1 MGTGAITQYVDVAQL
16 ALYAFWV
23 FFAILV
29 YYLTVEGKREGFP
42 LEYDQAG
49 KVRRA
54 EGIAGMPSPKIFKT
68 QFGGDILIPRDEPLE
83 RLAAKPANRL
93 NGSPI
98 EPTGNPMLDGIGPG
112 AYANRADVPDHTSE
126 GDPRIVPMRILGGF
140 SIARQDID
148 PRGLNVVGADGVR
161 GGTIKE
167 IWVDRAE
174 MMIRYLE
181 IETTPE
187 AGGRRVLLPMNFA
200 RVARNQVSVQ
210 AVLGRHFASVPATK
224 STEQITLL
232 EEEKIMAYFGAGTL
246 YATPERSEPL
256 V

>member
-23 FFAILV
+23 FFAILI
-29 YYLTVEGKREGFP
+29 YYLTIESKREGFP

-54 EGIAGMPSPKIFKT
+54 EGIAAMPKPKTFKT
-68 QFGGDILIPRDEPLE
+68 QFGGDVTVPRDEPLE
-83 RLAAKPANRL
+83 RLAARSANGM
-93 NGSPI
+93 NGAPI

-112 AYANRADVPDHTSE
+112 AYANRADVPDHMPE
-126 GDPRIVPMRILGGF
+126 GGPRIVPMRLLSDF
-140 SIARQDID
+140 SVARQDID

-167 IWVDRAE
+167 IWVDRLE

-181 IETTPE
+181 LETTPE
-187 AGGRRVLLPMNFA
+187 AGTRRVLLPMNFA
-200 RVARNQVSVQ
+200 RVGRNQVSVK
-210 AVLGRHFASVPATK
+210 AVLGKHFAKVPATK
-224 STEQITLL
+224 SMEQITLL

>member
-23 FFAILV
+23 FFAILI
-29 YYLTVEGKREGFP
+29 YYLTIESKREGFP

-54 EGIAGMPSPKIFKT
+54 QGIAGMPNPKTFKT
-68 QFGGDILIPRDEPLE
+68 QYGGDVTVPRDEPLE
-83 RLAAKPANRL
+83 QLAAKPANWM

-112 AYANRADVPDHTSE
+112 AYAKRADVPDHTPE
-126 GDPRIVPMRILGGF
+126 GEPRIVPMRILSDF
-140 SIARQDID
+140 SVAKQDID

-167 IWVDRAE
+167 IWVDRLE

-181 IETTPE
+181 LETTPE

-200 RVARNQVSVQ
+200 RIGRNQVAVN
-210 AVLGRHFASVPATK
+210 AVLGKHFAKVPATK
-224 STEQITLL
+224 SPEQITLL

>member
-23 FFAILV
+23 FFAILI
-29 YYLTVEGKREGFP
+29 YYLTIESKREGFP

-54 EGIAGMPSPKIFKT
+54 EGIAAMPKPKIFKT
-68 QFGGDILIPRDEPLE
+68 QFGGDVIVPRDEPLE
-83 RLAAKPANRL
+83 RLAARPANGM
-93 NGSPI
+93 NGAPI

-112 AYANRADVPDHTSE
+112 AYANRADVPDHMPE
-126 GDPRIVPMRILGGF
+126 GGPRIVPMRLLSDF
-140 SIARQDID
+140 SVARQDID

-167 IWVDRAE
+167 IWVDRLE

-181 IETTPE
+181 LETTPE
-187 AGGRRVLLPMNFA
+187 AGARRVLLPMNFA
-200 RVARNQVSVQ
+200 RVGRNQVSVK
-210 AVLGRHFASVPATK
+210 AVLGKHFAKVPATK
-224 STEQITLL
+224 SMEQITLL

>member
-68 QFGGDILIPRDEPLE
+68 QFGGDISIPRDEPLE

-98 EPTGNPMLDGIGPG
+98 EPTGNPCSMELVLAHMP
-112 AYANRADVPDHTSE
+112 
-126 GDPRIVPMRILGGF
+126 IVLMFL
-140 SIARQDID
+140 
-148 PRGLNVVGADGVR
+148 
-161 GGTIKE
+161 TIPQKE
-167 IWVDRAE
+167 IH
-174 MMIRYLE
+174 
-181 IETTPE
+181 
-187 AGGRRVLLPMNFA
+187 G
-200 RVARNQVSVQ
+200 
-210 AVLGRHFASVPATK
+210 
-224 STEQITLL
+224 
-232 EEEKIMAYFGAGTL
+232 
-246 YATPERSEPL
+246 
-256 V
+256 

>member
-1 MGTGAITQYVDVAQL
+1 MWMSHSWPYMHFGS
-16 ALYAFWV
+16 

-29 YYLTVEGKREGFP
+29 YYLTIESKREGFP

-54 EGIAGMPSPKIFKT
+54 EGIAGMPIPKTFKT
-68 QFGGDILIPRDEPLE
+68 QFGGDVTVPRDEPLE
-83 RLAAKPANRL
+83 RLAAKPAHGM

-112 AYANRADVPDHTSE
+112 AYANRADVPDHTPE
-126 GDPRIVPMRILGGF
+126 GDPRILPMRLLGGF
-140 SIARQDID
+140 SVAKQDID

-167 IWVDRAE
+167 IWVDRLE

-200 RVARNQVSVQ
+200 RVGRNQVSVQ
-210 AVLGRHFASVPATK
+210 AVLGRHFANVPAIK
-224 STEQITLL
+224 SAEQITLL